1 MKDIREKILLISARN
16 FGDAIISSY
25 LIKELKFLN
34 GNISID
40 ILTRPS
46 FISIFRTI
54 NGNEI
59 NSIYTSEFPMG
70 TMKNFGLKESIELC
84 KRMLRLRKENYTRVI
99 NNIGD
104 FRENFIGRVISI
116 KNNYAVIWN
125 STHPFHSLIRTG
137 FRGIISNKIEI
148 PKEILNVYHIQ
159 DYIARTVL
167 ELNNDYE
174 IITNINMSNNMLHI
188 GIHPMASQKTR
199 FWEYENWSKLI
210 NKLIDENQN
219 IKISLFCSPDEF
231 KEVSREFGLLRDK
244 IEIIAISLSGFLNKL
259 KAIDLFIGLD
269 SFSIHSAYVMGVK
282 KIIMLN
288 GANDARVWAPPSAHI
303 IEASNSC
310 RYHPCYNK
318 PRCIGTNYEYNC
330 MKAIKVEDVLERIY
344 KLTL

>member
-1 MKDIREKILLISARN
+1 
-16 FGDAIISSY
+16 
-25 LIKELKFLN
+25 
-34 GNISID
+34 
-40 ILTRPS
+40 
-46 FISIFRTI
+46 
-54 NGNEI
+54 
-59 NSIYTSEFPMG
+59 
-70 TMKNFGLKESIELC
+70 
-84 KRMLRLRKENYTRVI
+84 
-99 NNIGD
+99 
-104 FRENFIGRVISI
+104 
-116 KNNYAVIWN
+116 
-125 STHPFHSLIRTG
+125 
-137 FRGIISNKIEI
+137 
-148 PKEILNVYHIQ
+148 
-159 DYIARTVL
+159 
-167 ELNNDYE
+167 
-174 IITNINMSNNMLHI
+174 MSNNMLHI

-210 NKLIDENQN
+210 DKLIDENQN

-244 IEIIAISLSGFLNKL
+244 IEIIAISLSDFLNKL

-310 RYHPCYNK
+310 PYHPCYNK